1 MNRQTG
7 TRTNVR
13 WTIAPLMWAA
23 IAINYLD
30 RTVLSA
36 AAPALIKEF
45 HMDPSQMGLILSAF
59 FWSYAL
65 FQIPAGWFADKVG
78 QRISLALSVAWWSV
92 ATALTVVS
100 QGLKS
105 LILFRVL
112 LGLGEAGAY
121 PSNAGVTA
129 KWFPDKE
136 RTRVSAIFDSGSKVG
151 TALTMP
157 FVVWMLTEFGWKVP
171 FIVSGLIGLV
181 WVVIWWAYY
190 RDPEKHLYANQ
201 EELAY
206 IRKGQVK
213 KEGLDNV
220 QPMKWYELLKYRN
233 ILAMCVGFFML
244 NYAIYFFITW
254 FPTYLVQE
262 RGMRLMKMGW
272 VSMIPPM
279 AGLIAELLAGWFSDR
294 LYEKGYSL
302 TFVRKLNLVGGMLL
316 ATMIAFAG
324 LVNSVAW
331 SVVLLSISYA
341 GLTSAACAIWSLPG
355 DVAPRNMTSVVGGLQ
370 NGVSNIG
377 GILGPIVTGF
387 IVSVTHSFIP
397 ALLVSGGA
405 TLIGALTYMFWLGK
419 VEPIEPNK
427 ERFSDD
433 IYVSV

>member
-13 WTIAPLMWAA
+13 WTIALLMWAA

-262 RGMRLMKMGW
+262 RGMQLMKMGW

-324 LVNSVAW
+324 LVNSAAW